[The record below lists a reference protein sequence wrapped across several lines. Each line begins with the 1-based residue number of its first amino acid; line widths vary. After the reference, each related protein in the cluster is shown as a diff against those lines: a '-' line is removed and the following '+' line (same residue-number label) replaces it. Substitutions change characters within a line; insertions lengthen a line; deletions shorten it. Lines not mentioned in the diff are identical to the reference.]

1 MSGVPTARLR
11 DAEAGDMAAVARV
24 YAHWVE
30 SGLAS
35 FEYEAPDQ
43 AEMARRWREV
53 TGSGFP
59 FLVVEGIDGRL
70 QGYAYAAPYRNRPG
84 YRFTCEDSV
93 YVARDAAGHGVGRS
107 LLAALIGRCEA
118 MRMRLMVAVIG
129 DSANEASIGLHASAG
144 FTTAGVLPAIGW
156 KHGRWIDSVL
166 MTRPLGEGAAS
177 APE

>member
-1 MSGVPTARLR
+1 MSGVPTAQLR
-11 DAEAGDMAAVARV
+11 DAEQDDMGAVTRV

-35 FEYEAPDQ
+35 FEYEAPDE
-43 AEMARRWREV
+43 AEMARRWRAV
-53 TGSGFP
+53 TDAGFP

-70 QGYAYAAPYRNRPG
+70 LGYAYAAPYRTRPG

-93 YVARDAAGHGVGRS
+93 YVAPDAAGNGVGRA

-118 MRMRLMVAVIG
+118 LGMRLMVGVIG
-129 DSANEASIGLHASAG
+129 DSANDASIGLHASAG

-166 MTRPLGEGAAS
+166 MTRPLGAGATS